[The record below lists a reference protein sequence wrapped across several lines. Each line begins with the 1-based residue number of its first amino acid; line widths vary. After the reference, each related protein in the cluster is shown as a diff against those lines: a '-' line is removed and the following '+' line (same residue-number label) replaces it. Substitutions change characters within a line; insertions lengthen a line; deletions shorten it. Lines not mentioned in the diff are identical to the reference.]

1 MAATNT
7 KGFPAY
13 MKVIDVSV
21 QDKDATLSL
30 VDEKHTRITE
40 ASVRTRSVNA
50 EDYSGVVQQKLEEEK
65 KKAIDEKAELIA
77 KNEALE
83 KELAEFRAAK
93 QAAEIKPEDPST
105 PPAVVPPAD
114 DKKAPKGN
122 K

>member
-105 PPAVVPPAD
+105 PPVVPPAD